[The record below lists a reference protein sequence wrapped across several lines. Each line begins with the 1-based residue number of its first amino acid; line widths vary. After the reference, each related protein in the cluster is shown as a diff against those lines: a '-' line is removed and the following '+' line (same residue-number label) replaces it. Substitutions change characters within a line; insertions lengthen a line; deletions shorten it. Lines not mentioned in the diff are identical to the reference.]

1 MTEKTYFISVVV
13 PAYNEEKY
21 IGSTLQS
28 IFSQNYPKENYEV
41 IVADNNST
49 DKTGEISIAAGAKV
63 VLCLQKGVA
72 ATRQTGFEAAKG
84 EILVGTDSD
93 TLVPSDWLS
102 KINNI
107 FQDEKIVAATGSAT
121 LNSKSFLNR
130 FMAKYL
136 FPFSMSA
143 LFFFGKK
150 ALNGFN
156 FAVRADAF
164 RQVGGIDKN
173 LVSAED
179 VDLGIRLAK
188 IGKVVFVPNLTA
200 TTSARR
206 IDASRVKFFAHHLE
220 NVIRFMILGQKP
232 KGFEDI
238 R

>member
-1 MTEKTYFISVVV
+1 MERNYFLSVVV

-21 IGSTLQS
+21 LGETLRT
-28 IFSQNYPKENYEV
+28 IFAQDYPGENYEV

-49 DKTGEISIAAGAKV
+49 DRTGEIARELGAKV
-63 VLCLQKGVA
+63 VVCLQKGVA

-93 TLVPSDWLS
+93 TLVPVDWLT
-102 KINNI
+102 KINHI
-107 FQDEKIVAATGSAT
+107 FQDEKVIAATGSAT

-130 FMAKYL
+130 ALAKYL
-136 FPFSMSA
+136 FPMTMSV
-143 LFFFGKK
+143 LFFLGKR

-156 FAVRADAF
+156 FAVRSSAF
-164 RQVGGIDKN
+164 VQVGGLDKN

-179 VDLGIRLAK
+179 VDLGVRLAK
-188 IGKVVFVPNLTA
+188 VGKVVFEPKLTVI
-200 TTSARR
+200 TSSRR
-206 IDASRVKFFAHHLE
+206 IDAGRVKFFMHHLE
-220 NVIRFMILGQKP
+220 NVVKFMILGQKP

>member
-1 MTEKTYFISVVV
+1 MQKSYFISVVV

-21 IGSTLQS
+21 LGATLQS

-49 DKTGEISIAAGAKV
+49 DRTKEIATENGAKV
-63 VLCLQKGVA
+63 VVCLQKGVSV
-72 ATRQTGFEAAKG
+72 TRQTGFEAAKG

-102 KINNI
+102 KINKV
-107 FQDEKIVAATGSAT
+107 FQDEKIIAVTGSAT
-121 LNSKSFLNR
+121 MNSKSFFNR
-130 FMAKYL
+130 SLAKYL
-136 FPFSMSA
+136 FPVSMSA
-143 LFFFGKK
+143 MFLLRKQ

-156 FAVRADAF
+156 FAVRADALKT
-164 RQVGGIDKN
+164 VGGLDKN

-188 IGKVVFVPNLTA
+188 IGKVVFEPSLTVV
-200 TTSARR
+200 TSSRR
-206 IDASRVKFFAHHLE
+206 IDAGRIKFFMHHLQ
-220 NVIRFMILGQKP
+220 NIVKFMILGQKP